1 MFKLKTNQAI
11 YSVTKHWI
19 QVIEFVFLYNNWV
32 AYDIKIELL

>member
-11 YSVTKHWI
+11 YSVTKHWT

-32 AYDIKIELL
+32 AYDIEIKLL